1 MFRHVPV
8 LQSTSPAGSLSGA
21 TVTADTDSKPD
32 PMPEHNASAKPLS
45 PLARLPLYYG
55 WVVVAIAFV
64 TMGIGVSVR
73 TSFSLLFPPILEE
86 FKWDRGVTAG
96 IYSVGFLSSMLL
108 SPFIGALIAR
118 IGPAPLISAGAALVA
133 ASLMLTTLATT
144 QLHLFLTLGTGMVG
158 GSVVLAYVSHSYL
171 LPFWFT
177 RRRGLAIGIAFSGVG
192 AGAMVLFPWLQSI
205 IGASG
210 WREACWTMAI
220 LLLVVVLP
228 LNLFFQRR
236 RPEDMGLQPD
246 GEGRPGR
253 KERAPAAD
261 NVVDR
266 AWVET
271 DWSLKRASK
280 TGRFWWLAI
289 GYFTGMYAWYAVLIH
304 QTKYL
309 GEIGFSPEIAAFA
322 LGLVGLTGVA
332 GQIALGALSD
342 RIGRELTWVLGCGGF
357 AICYVLL
364 IAMKAAPNQTMLY
377 LMIAAQGLIG
387 YGVSAVYPAIMAE
400 LFHSRRFGQVFG
412 TYSAISGFGA
422 AVGPWASGALFDW
435 TGDYQ
440 LSWSVALACCGVSA
454 LGVWLAAPRK
464 VRLVSGQAAKRAAS
478 AA

>member
-1 MFRHVPV
+1 MTAE
-8 LQSTSPAGSLSGA
+8 TSPSSTVSGR
-21 TVTADTDSKPD
+21 
-32 PMPEHNASAKPLS
+32 PLS
-45 PLARLPLYYG
+45 PLARLPIYYG

-86 FKWDRGVTAG
+86 FKWDRGATAG
-96 IYSVGFLSSMLL
+96 IYSVGFLCSMML

-118 IGPAPLISAGAALVA
+118 IGPAPLLSAGAAVVA
-133 ASLMLTTLATT
+133 GSLMLTTAATT
-144 QLHLFLTLGTGMVG
+144 QLHLFLTLGTGVVG

-171 LPFWFT
+171 LPFWFS
-177 RRRGLAIGIAFSGVG
+177 RRRGLAVGVAFAGVG

-205 IGASG
+205 IGAEG
-210 WREACWTMAI
+210 WREACWTMAV

-236 RPEDMGLQPD
+236 RPEDMGLQTD

-253 KERAPAAD
+253 KQAAPAAD

-271 DWSLKRASK
+271 DWSLKRAARTS
-280 TGRFWWLAI
+280 RFWWLAI
-289 GYFTGMYAWYAVLIH
+289 GYFAGMYAWYAVLIH

-309 GEIGFSPEIAAFA
+309 SEIGFSPEIAAYA
-322 LGLVGLTGVA
+322 LGLVGLMGVF
-332 GQIALGALSD
+332 GQIGLGALSD
-342 RIGRELTWVLGCGGF
+342 RIGRELAWVLGSVGF

-364 IAMKAAPNQTMLY
+364 LAMKAAPSQTLLY
-377 LMIAAQGLIG
+377 SMVVAQGLIG

-422 AVGPWASGALFDW
+422 AVGPWATGALFDW

-440 LSWSVALACCGVSA
+440 LSWAVALACCGISA

-464 VRLVSGQAAKRAAS
+464 VRLVAGQAAKRAAE